1 MHQHAP
7 GCPARARL
15 DRRLRDA
22 VSRTGCSAAG
32 HRSLPNT
39 GRHMLT
45 PQRLQV
51 SCPAVEQDTELPS
64 SGRAHNDSDLIHAL
78 FQTEQPTLVED
89 VAAELDYAARLN
101 KRVLAASSLPLLCD
115 LVQQEA
121 PQFDYLTTSH
131 ALYRLS
137 ILCHAYFTQLQSAH
151 LTSREA
157 QQAAWIE
164 YVEPALQTLGQ
175 LLIRHMDEL
184 DAWGV
189 AISFW
194 AYGKL
199 QCSDEA
205 AFAALCERGLAIMD
219 EFNAVDCA
227 STLVGIARLRV
238 RPRCQR
244 EFLEHLLAHTADL
257 LSHVDAW
264 SSQEVANVLWGLS
277 KIGAAGPSRRS
288 LLEGLLEMTLWRL
301 EEFSVQQLAIVVY
314 SCGRMRLRLPQ
325 QLAKITHHIAVQAQ
339 NMNPLDAA
347 HVMWG
352 CAKVDFTPGATL
364 LERLPGVM
372 VPRLSEFKPQEVCML
387 LYGYGHLRQCSPVL
401 LEGVAAACSSRLH
414 EFSSQDLCVTLW
426 SYGMVQYSPADTTLF
441 DNACRVLLS
450 RANRLLPLELTM
462 AIKGFA
468 RAGYQPPPEFMRQV
482 AQLAMQKL
490 HQFSPMEYSQL
501 LWAYAA
507 LGYRD
512 VALFEAVVG
521 HTINALQ
528 TWTRRLPKTTVDT
541 IIWSCE
547 RVGFWPQSL
556 VDTAEMRGVF
566 VKTGSRG
573 AAAHEEMEVISGLP
587 QQTDGSSDEEDEDSS
602 SSSSSLGVE
611 AGAAE
616 SSSSSSGG
624 LNGFGDQ
631 LGAMHSAAA
640 LTAPSTV

>member
-1 MHQHAP
+1 MNAAHAQDSISSSLQLSSNNNPSQTTEPINSAAVLPRHQPVLNPPPLLSAVISAALCLLCVHLF
-7 GCPARARL
+7 R
-15 DRRLRDA
+15 
-22 VSRTGCSAAG
+22 VSRS
-32 HRSLPNT
+32 
-39 GRHMLT
+39 
-45 PQRLQV
+45 
-51 SCPAVEQDTELPS
+51 
-64 SGRAHNDSDLIHAL
+64 
-78 FQTEQPTLVED
+78 
-89 VAAELDYAARLN
+89 
-101 KRVLAASSLPLLCD
+101 ASSLPLLCD

-325 QLAKITHHIAVQAQ
+325 QLAKITHHIAAQAQ

-372 VPRLSEFKPQEVCML
+372 VPRLSEFKPQVGCGEDL
-387 LYGYGHLRQCSPVL
+387 KG
-401 LEGVAAACSSRLH
+401 
-414 EFSSQDLCVTLW
+414 SQGCL
-426 SYGMVQYSPADTTLF
+426 
-441 DNACRVLLS
+441 
-450 RANRLLPLELTM
+450 
-462 AIKGFA
+462 
-468 RAGYQPPPEFMRQV
+468 
-482 AQLAMQKL
+482 
-490 HQFSPMEYSQL
+490 
-501 LWAYAA
+501 
-507 LGYRD
+507 
-512 VALFEAVVG
+512 
-521 HTINALQ
+521 
-528 TWTRRLPKTTVDT
+528 
-541 IIWSCE
+541 
-547 RVGFWPQSL
+547 
-556 VDTAEMRGVF
+556 
-566 VKTGSRG
+566 
-573 AAAHEEMEVISGLP
+573 
-587 QQTDGSSDEEDEDSS
+587 
-602 SSSSSLGVE
+602 
-611 AGAAE
+611 
-616 SSSSSSGG
+616 
-624 LNGFGDQ
+624 
-631 LGAMHSAAA
+631 
-640 LTAPSTV
+640 